1 MTGAASL
8 HPADRL
14 SYDRAVVTQ
23 PVWNRMD
30 TAAEAFG
37 LPRNVLLH
45 AGPPFATPAT
55 ISRPILNSACVAAT
69 FEGLAAD
76 FDAAEAMILAGDIL
90 LQPAQDH
97 GVVVP
102 LCAVVSA
109 SMPLHAVYDAHRGEA
124 RVFAPIN
131 GGHRPSMRLGL
142 RSPAVLEHIRWLN
155 GPFCDALRAGIGEG
169 MALVPLAAI
178 GLAGGD
184 DCHGRT
190 PVATRALIDEL
201 RERAPGGTLGAD
213 ADAFLDASPMFFL
226 NLWMAATKCMM
237 TLAAGIDGSS
247 FVTAAGGNGVEMGV
261 QVSHMPGRW
270 FTVPAAPPVGTFDV
284 DVPRDRAMGAVGD
297 SAVVD
302 AFGLGAMT
310 IDRAP
315 EQRRMLGAFLPADS
329 DARLGALSIGGHP
342 YFRKLG
348 TTIGMTARAVHTLGA
363 GPMISLGIVDRAG
376 EAGRLGSGLYD
387 MPPDPFVAALGAM
400 EA

>member
-1 MTGAASL
+1 MEAGSL

-14 SYDRAVVTQ
+14 SFDRAVVTQ

-45 AGPPFATPAT
+45 AGPPFAAPAS
-55 ISRPILNSACVAAT
+55 ISRPILNSACVAAV

-76 FDAAEAMILAGDIL
+76 FDAAQALILAGDIIL
-90 LQPAQDH
+90 RPAQDH
-97 GVVVP
+97 AVVVP

-109 SMPLHAVYDAHRGEA
+109 SMPLHAIYDAHRGDV

-142 RSPAVLEHIRWLN
+142 RSTAVLEHLRWLN
-155 GPFCDALRAGIGEG
+155 GPFCDALRSGIGEG
-169 MALVPLAAI
+169 MALVPLAAT

-190 PVATRALIDEL
+190 PVATQALIEEL
-201 RERAPGGTLGAD
+201 HDRARGGTLGAD
-213 ADAFLDASPMFFL
+213 ADAFLAASPMFFL

-247 FVTAAGGNGVEMGV
+247 FVTAAGGNGVDMGI
-261 QVSHMPGRW
+261 QLSHMPGRW
-270 FTVPAAPPVGTFDV
+270 FTTPAVPPAGAFDIDVPA
-284 DVPRDRAMGAVGD
+284 DRAMGAVGD
-297 SAVVD
+297 SAIVD

-310 IDRAP
+310 IDRSP
-315 EQRRMLGAFLPADS
+315 EQRRVLGAFLPGDS
-329 DARLGALSIGGHP
+329 ESRLGALSIGGHP

-348 TTIGMTARAVHTLGA
+348 TTIGMTARSVRTLGA
-363 GPMISLGIVDRAG
+363 GPMIALGIVDREG
-376 EAGRLGSGLYD
+376 EAGRLGSGVYD
-387 MPPDPFVAALGAM
+387 MPPDPFVAAMAALEG
-400 EA
+400 